1 MTQPPDPARR
11 QFERA
16 ARRLLGVWLAL
27 LLLLTASLGSAYL
40 RLGVFNTV
48 ASYGIALV
56 KMALVV
62 LVFMRWRDAD
72 AWSRAA
78 GFAAACA
85 LALLAG
91 LTWFEART
99 RGPAPVPWQ
108 VPGQLPALG
117 AGVHASAIDAS
128 AVAGLRRK
136 LDLMAPRLTANSGR
150 RQ

>member
-1 MTQPPDPARR
+1 MDDYG
-11 QFERA
+11 
-16 ARRLLGVWLAL
+16 LLITAL
-27 LLLLTASLGSAYL
+27 
-40 RLGVFNTV
+40 
-48 ASYGIALV
+48 I
-56 KMALVV
+56 
-62 LVFMRWRDAD
+62 
-72 AWSRAA
+72 
-78 GFAAACA
+78 
-85 LALLAG
+85 ALLAG

-136 LDLMAPRLTANSGR
+136 LDLMAPRLTANSDR